1 MQTII
6 NMLAHELRQPESY
19 VSNVVKLLDEGNTV
33 PFIARYRKELHGAMD
48 DQMIR
53 TLADRLG
60 YLRSLDE
67 KRAEIRASIESQGKL
82 TETLDHAIAEAQTL
96 AALDDLYRPYRP
108 KRRTRASVAREKGL
122 EPLAAQLLA
131 ARTPSPD
138 LDALAAP
145 FVAPA
150 KGIETAVEA
159 LSGASDIIA
168 EDISD
173 DADIRGRL
181 RRLIRQTGVIQTAG
195 TDAEDTVY
203 AMYHEFSEP
212 VRRLQSHRVLAINR
226 GEKEGK
232 LKVALTVDDSQAL
245 VELNRAVLHPKNPFC
260 DLAHHL

>member
-96 AALDDLYRPYRP
+96 AALDDLYRP
-108 KRRTRASVAREKGL
+108 S
-122 EPLAAQLLA
+122 
-131 ARTPSPD
+131 
-138 LDALAAP
+138 
-145 FVAPA
+145 
-150 KGIETAVEA
+150 
-159 LSGASDIIA
+159 LS
-168 EDISD
+168 
-173 DADIRGRL
+173 RW
-181 RRLIRQTGVIQTAG
+181 
-195 TDAEDTVY
+195 
-203 AMYHEFSEP
+203 
-212 VRRLQSHRVLAINR
+212 
-226 GEKEGK
+226 
-232 LKVALTVDDSQAL
+232 
-245 VELNRAVLHPKNPFC
+245 
-260 DLAHHL
+260 

>member
-108 KRRTRASVAREKGL
+108 KRRTRASMAKERGL
-122 EPLAAQLLA
+122 EPLADQLARQDRTLPEAMA
-131 ARTPSPD
+131 AAYVDAEKGEPDGPSAWD
-138 LDALAAP
+138 GYAACVAADALNRSRGTGTFLP
-145 FVAPA
+145 IEMMDKPA
-150 KGIETAVEA
+150 LYK
-159 LSGASDIIA
+159 
-168 EDISD
+168 
-173 DADIRGRL
+173 
-181 RRLIRQTGVIQTAG
+181 
-195 TDAEDTVY
+195 
-203 AMYHEFSEP
+203 
-212 VRRLQSHRVLAINR
+212 
-226 GEKEGK
+226 
-232 LKVALTVDDSQAL
+232 
-245 VELNRAVLHPKNPFC
+245 
-260 DLAHHL
+260 

>member
-168 EDISD
+168 EEYLGRCGYPRPPAPPDPPD
-173 DADIRGRL
+173 RCDTNRRNRRGGYRL
-181 RRLIRQTGVIQTAG
+181 CDVSRIFRAG
-195 TDAEDTVY
+195 PPA
-203 AMYHEFSEP
+203 AKP
-212 VRRLQSHRVLAINR
+212 PCPCNQPR
-226 GEKEGK
+226 GKGG
-232 LKVALTVDDSQAL
+232 
-245 VELNRAVLHPKNPFC
+245 
-260 DLAHHL
+260 